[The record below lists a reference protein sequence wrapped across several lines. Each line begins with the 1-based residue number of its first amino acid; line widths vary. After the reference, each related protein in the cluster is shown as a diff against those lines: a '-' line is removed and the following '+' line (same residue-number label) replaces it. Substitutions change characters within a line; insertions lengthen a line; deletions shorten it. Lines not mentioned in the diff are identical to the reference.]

1 MSSGSTTEPAREMME
16 QPAGWRATSE
26 LERLRRALIL
36 RNRINRDYIAPGD
49 PTIKTRTLDGLIEDV
64 ERIQAA
70 S

>member
-1 MSSGSTTEPAREMME
+1 MME